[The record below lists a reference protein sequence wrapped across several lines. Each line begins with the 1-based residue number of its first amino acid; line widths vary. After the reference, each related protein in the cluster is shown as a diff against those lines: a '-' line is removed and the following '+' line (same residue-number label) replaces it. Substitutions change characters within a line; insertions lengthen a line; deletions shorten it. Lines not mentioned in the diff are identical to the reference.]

1 MSLNRGY
8 LIKGGTIVDGTGAP
22 AYKADVRVTGDMI
35 AEIAPDLE
43 RQGREQ
49 IVDATGCYV
58 APGFM
63 ETHNH
68 FDAPM
73 WWLPSMEPMPG
84 YGVTTSINGNCGFGP
99 APVSDDPRVREEAVK
114 IFSFFEDIPEKPF
127 MDRLPWDWKKWSEY
141 RASLERNVKLPV
153 NFAAFCGHIPLRLT
167 VMGLDAWERAATPD
181 EIERMAELLD
191 DALAAGAIG
200 LSTNYLDNDGHDR
213 PIVTKLA
220 DDAEMSALFDVL
232 DRYPGRVLQV
242 IVDYLMRVDAP
253 QTMER
258 FTRLLQGRNIRTQF
272 TGAIPT
278 LAFQDRLVA
287 PAIELHEARKAQ
299 GLDIWAGYHHVA
311 STILIGF
318 MNSLVWAQTN
328 NYVWN
333 EIIEERDEQKKL
345 EMLADPEWR
354 ERARKSWDSIRDVSR
369 AKNPDAFEL
378 FDSETDA
385 GPTGILLSQFMRDR
399 GYDHPSDALADWV
412 VENGAHSNLRME
424 EAAKHDHAMQYVFN
438 DPKAIG
444 NLSDAGAHGKM
455 FCGIGD
461 NVLLLTRH
469 VRDNQ
474 DLTLEQAV
482 HLLTGRIAEFFNL
495 LPERGTLHVGKKAD
509 ITVFN
514 LDEIERRPEFKRF
527 DVPDG
532 EGGVTYRYSRQP
544 APMRLTMVNGVATFN
559 RGEFTG
565 RFPGDIVTSGTA
577 ELPPYAQAAE

>member
-1 MSLNRGY
+1 MNRGV
-8 LIKGGTIVDGTGAP
+8 LIKGGTVVDGTGGP
-22 AYKADVRVTGDMI
+22 AYTADVRVTGDTI
-35 AEIAPDLE
+35 AEIGQDLQ
-43 RQGREQ
+43 RQGREVV
-49 IVDATGCYV
+49 VDASGCYV

-84 YGVTTSINGNCGFGP
+84 YGVTTSINGNCGFGA
-99 APVSDDPRVREEAVK
+99 APISADTRVREEAVK

-127 MDRLPWDWKKWSEY
+127 MNRLPWDWSKWSEY

-153 NFAAFCGHIPLRLT
+153 NFAAYCGHIPLRLT
-167 VMGLDAWERAATPD
+167 VMGLDAWERAATPA
-181 EIERMAELLD
+181 EIERMCRLLD

-200 LSTNYLDNDGHDR
+200 LSSNLLDNDGHDR
-213 PIVTKLA
+213 PIVTKKA
-220 DDAEMSALFDVL
+220 DDAEWSALFDVL
-232 DRYPGRVLQV
+232 ERYPGRQLQV

-253 QTMER
+253 ESMAR
-258 FTRLLQGRNIRTQF
+258 ITRLVRGRKLRVQF
-272 TGAIPT
+272 AGAVPT
-278 LAFQDRLVA
+278 LAFQDRLVG
-287 PAIELHEARKAQ
+287 PARELHEARKAE

-318 MNSLVWAQTN
+318 INSLVWAQTN

-333 EIIEERDEQKKL
+333 EIIEEKDEEAKL
-345 EMLADPEWR
+345 RMLADPEWR
-354 ERARKSWDSIRDVSR
+354 ARARKSWDSIRDVSR
-369 AKNPDAFEL
+369 AKHPDAFEL
-378 FDSETDA
+378 FDSETNA
-385 GPTGILLSQFMRDR
+385 GPTGIKLSQFMRDR

-412 VENGAHSNLRME
+412 IENGIHSNLRME
-424 EAAKHDHAMQYVFN
+424 EAAKHDEAMAYLFH

-469 VRDNQ
+469 VRDNP
-474 DLTLEQAV
+474 DLTIEHAV
-482 HLLTGRIAEFFNL
+482 HLLTGRIADYFNL

-532 EGGVTYRYSRQP
+532 EGGLTYRYSRAP
-544 APMRLTMVNGVATFN
+544 APMRLTLVNGEITFT

-565 RFPGDIVTSGTA
+565 KFPGAFITPSSPA
-577 ELPPYAQAAE
+577 ETPYAQAAE